1 MMMCKTKTEKEINR
15 MVGVPNA
22 EAQIRSKKLLY
33 FFKNLHIY
41 NKNKNWHKLLNYLS
55 IVNLVLFQNQFII
68 LLVMK

>member
-33 FFKNLHIY
+33 FINVL
-41 NKNKNWHKLLNYLS
+41 KL
-55 IVNLVLFQNQFII
+55 
-68 LLVMK
+68 